1 MKSSRQHSRLDK
13 SWADTFSNKTF
24 IKNLNPES
32 ITNIFL
38 GTNLPSKL
46 FFPLV
51 HESTHHWTYLSG
63 IGSLLY
69 FYLTKA
75 YSSVTSLR
83 SIEPQDI
90 STDTEWDIL
99 SDYLRYEVLAK
110 VYEPL
115 SEGMA
120 LFAEYDTYPTDTEA
134 IPTHLVRVCYMFS
147 GKNYITSDI
156 TMKEREKIYTE
167 FLIKH
172 RIITG
177 KGIEQKKDLLISS
190 LDIKESPYLAGY
202 QLLKN
207 LQRII
212 SKTNSKYMD
221 TNLFLYFIK
230 EFFFND
236 TELIELLLDDTIKDE
251 LIYPQVINHFQKR
264 LKEAIYIDPTYIDN
278 FEEKIV
284 PARSSYLFG
293 STIIDYNTNPTF
305 LKLGKIMT
313 TYAEKNEEFQV
324 DAFLMRSFLRVTQL
338 NCYVRISEDA
348 ILVEARL
355 PADYIKEEHAAIVEE
370 SMLHTKRGDFI
381 DILMTRIPNTL
392 GFPNYEGPCV
402 YEKYTSAIDY
412 GREFNLFI
420 TNTEVK
426 FCHFSNTID
435 DSEKAGILHYFSKEQ
450 LSAETML
457 TITTNFL
464 KDQIVSFDFTE
475 QSNNVALDHL
485 QSQYDNLALAYSE
498 ESKYHETVEKMKQ
511 YGYWSLLDHLQEG
524 AEKEQIIHTIA
535 TLSMCSSRGIIEA
548 SILAEHVN
556 IQEEHIEDLQDCFS
570 KNGLNSLRIDDPYVI
585 IRGI

>member
-1 MKSSRQHSRLDK
+1 MKSSRQYSRLDK

-63 IGSLLY
+63 VGSLLY

-75 YSSVTSLR
+75 HISVRSLKDTTSL
-83 SIEPQDI
+83 DI
-90 STDTEWDIL
+90 TTDVKWDIL
-99 SDYLRYEVLAK
+99 SDYLRFEVLTK

-120 LFAEYDTYPTDTEA
+120 LFAEYDAYPTVTEA
-134 IPTHLVRVCYMFS
+134 IPTHLVQACFMFS
-147 GKNYITSDI
+147 GKNYKTSDI
-156 TMKEREKIYTE
+156 TMQEREKIYTE
-167 FLIKH
+167 FLINH

-177 KGIEQKKDLLISS
+177 KGIERKKDLLISS

-207 LQRII
+207 LQLILGERNI
-212 SKTNSKYMD
+212 KFLD

-251 LIYPQVINHFQKR
+251 FIYPQVINHFQKR
-264 LKEAIYIDPTYIDN
+264 LNEAMHVDPSYINN

-293 STIIDYNTNPTF
+293 STIIDYETDPTF
-305 LKLGKIMT
+305 LKLGKIT
-313 TYAEKNEEFQV
+313 TSYAEKNKEFQV

-338 NCYVRISEDA
+338 HCYVRISEDA

-355 PADYIKEEHAAIVEE
+355 PEDYIKEEHAAIVEE
-370 SMLHTKRGDFI
+370 SMLHTRRGKYI
-381 DILMTRIPNTL
+381 DILMTRMPNTL
-392 GFPNYEGPCV
+392 GFPDYEGPCI
-402 YEKYTSAIDY
+402 YEKYTSAIEY
-412 GREFNLFI
+412 GREFDIFI
-420 TNTEVK
+420 TDEGVR
-426 FCHFSNTID
+426 FCHFSYIITD
-435 DSEKAGILHYFSKEQ
+435 AEKVGILEYFSKEQ
-450 LSAETML
+450 QSAEAMQ
-457 TITTNFL
+457 TNVTDFL
-464 KDQIVSFDFTE
+464 KDQILGLDFTE
-475 QSNNVALDHL
+475 QSNNAALAHL
-485 QSQYDNLALAYSE
+485 QNVYENIALAYSE
-498 ESKYHETVEKMKQ
+498 ESKFKETAEKMKQ
-511 YGYWSLLDHLQEG
+511 YGYWSLLDHLKEG
-524 AEKEQIIHTIA
+524 AEKEQIINTISA
-535 TLSMCSSRGIIEA
+535 LSLCSSRGIIKT
-548 SILAEHVN
+548 SVLAEHMN
-556 IQEEHIEDLQDCFS
+556 IQKKHIEDLQGCLL
-570 KNGLNSLRIDDPYVI
+570 KNGVNNLRIDDSHVI